1 MGQLV
6 SLDVNGITREVMVRP
21 DQTLFDVLRNDL
33 DLTGVKEGCDRIG
46 ECGTCTV
53 IMDGHPVLSCL
64 VLALD
69 AKDKKITTVEG
80 LSTGEELDRIQE
92 AFIEHG
98 AFQCGFCTPGMI
110 MTTKAFLDENRA
122 PSEAEIRDALKGN
135 LCRCTGYT
143 KIVEAIQSLAGQQ
156 SAEVV

>member
-1 MGQLV
+1 MAQIV
-6 SLDVNGITREVMVRP
+6 SLNINGITREVMVRP
-21 DQTLFDVLRNDL
+21 DQTLFDVLRNEL

-64 VLALD
+64 VLAVD
-69 AKDKKITTVEG
+69 AKNKKITTVEG
-80 LSTGEELDRIQE
+80 LSAGVKLDRVQE

-98 AFQCGFCTPGMI
+98 GVQCGFCTPGMI
-110 MTTKAFLDENRA
+110 MITKAFLDENPA
-122 PSEAEIRDALKGN
+122 PSEPEIRDALKGN

-143 KIVEAIQSLAGQQ
+143 KIVEAIQSLAAQGK
-156 SAEVV
+156 EVV

>member
-1 MGQLV
+1 MAQIV
-6 SLDVNGITREVMVRP
+6 SLDINGITREVMVRP
-21 DQTLFDVLRNDL
+21 DQTLFDVLRNEL

-64 VLALD
+64 VLAVD
-69 AKDKKITTVEG
+69 AKNKKITTVEG
-80 LSTGEELDRIQE
+80 LSAGVKLDPIQE

-98 AFQCGFCTPGMI
+98 ALQCGFCAPGMM
-110 MTTKAFLDENRA
+110 MTTKAFLDENPA

-143 KIVEAIQSLAGQQ
+143 KIVEAVQSLASQGK
-156 SAEVV
+156 EVI